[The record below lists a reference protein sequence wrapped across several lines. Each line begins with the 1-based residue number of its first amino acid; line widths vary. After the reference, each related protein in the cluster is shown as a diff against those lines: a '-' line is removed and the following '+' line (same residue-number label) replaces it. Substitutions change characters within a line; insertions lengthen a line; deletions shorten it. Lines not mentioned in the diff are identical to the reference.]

1 VALRFGAG
9 FPTCREGTTY
19 SVPYVEPGRLAEV
32 ARRAEALGYDSIWGN
47 DHLTTPRAIR
57 ATQAQP
63 PNFYEPLVTF
73 AAMAG
78 VTERLRFLLGV
89 VVLPEREPVLLAKQV
104 ATLDMLS
111 GGRVMLGL
119 GIGSYREELE
129 AVLPHLKDAH
139 RGVLLDEGLQAL
151 RLLFDEPSASF
162 EGRYLRFTNVE
173 LAPKPFQRP
182 FPLYLSARGPAG
194 LKRVARLAD
203 GWIIGSAQSPSALAA
218 SRQQLDA
225 ALVEQ
230 GRDPA
235 AVETHYQIW
244 LSFARDRAEAE
255 ARLKRSQH
263 FRRMAEHNPQ
273 LSQADLIARF
283 RTGSLQGTPDDVIE
297 QVRAFEQAGVT
308 HLGVVFLGDS
318 MDELL
323 ADMELFAERVMPA
336 FEARRE

>member
-1 VALRFGAG
+1 VAIRFGVG

-19 SVPYVEPGRLAEV
+19 SVPYVEPARLGEV
-32 ARRAEALGYDSIWGN
+32 ARRAEALGYFSIWGN
-47 DHLTTPRAIR
+47 DHFTTPRAIR
-57 ATQAQP
+57 ASQP
-63 PNFYEPLVTF
+63 EPPAFYEPLITF

-89 VVLPEREPVLLAKQV
+89 IVLPEREPVLLAKQV

-129 AVLPHLKDAH
+129 AVFPQFKDAH
-139 RGVLLDEGLQAL
+139 RGVLLDEGLKSL
-151 RLLFDEPSASF
+151 RLLFDEPQASF
-162 EGRYLRFTNVE
+162 DGRYLHFKAVE
-173 LAPKPFQRP
+173 LAPKPQQRP

-194 LKRVARLAD
+194 LRRVARLAD
-203 GWIIGSAQSPSALAA
+203 GWIIGSALSSSALGA
-218 SRQQLDA
+218 SRQQLDD
-225 ALVEQ
+225 ALREA

-235 AVETHYQIW
+235 TIETHYQIW
-244 LSFARDRAEAE
+244 LSFGRDREAAEAK
-255 ARLKRSQH
+255 LTRSQH
-263 FRRMAEHNPQ
+263 FLRMAEHNPQ
-273 LSQADLIARF
+273 LSEADLVARF
-283 RTGSLQGTPDDVIE
+283 RTGSLQGTPDEVIQQVQGFE
-297 QVRAFEQAGVT
+297 QVGVT

-336 FEARRE
+336 FEAPSD